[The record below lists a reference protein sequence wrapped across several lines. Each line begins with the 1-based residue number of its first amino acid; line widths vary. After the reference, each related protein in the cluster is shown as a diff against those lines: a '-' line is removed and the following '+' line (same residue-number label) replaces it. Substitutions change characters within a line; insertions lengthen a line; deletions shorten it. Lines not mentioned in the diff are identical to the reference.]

1 MNNAVLYGFTVLI
14 WGTTWFAIK
23 LQLGVVAPEA
33 SIVYRFALA
42 ALILLGWCAARR
54 LRIRFNARE
63 HGFAALLGLLLFS
76 LNYVLF
82 YIATESVTSG
92 LVAVSF
98 SLMILFNVLFGAL
111 CLGSAVRLRVV
122 AGGLVG
128 VVGIA
133 LIYWPEL
140 AGVGGGHATVAGL
153 ALCVLGTLSASLG
166 NIVSARNQVAGMP
179 VMQTNAVAMAYG
191 AAFTAIMAVAR
202 GQSFGF
208 DWSLAYVGSLLYLSL
223 FGSIVAFGCYLTLL
237 GRIGADR
244 AAYAN
249 ILHPVVALGVS
260 TALEG
265 FGWSWPALLGLAL
278 VVAGNFFVLS
288 RARAARA
295 ARATG

>member
-111 CLGSAVRLRVV
+111 CLGSAVRPRVV

-166 NIVSARNQVAGMP
+166 NIVSARNQLAGLP
-179 VMQTNAVAMAYG
+179 VVPINAVAMAYG
-191 AAFTAIMAVAR
+191 ALFMAVLAAVGGR
-202 GQSFGF
+202 PFTF
-208 DWSLAYVGSLLYLSL
+208 DWSVAYVGSLLHLAF
-223 FGSIVAFGCYLTLL
+223 FGSVIAFGCYLTLL

-244 AAYAN
+244 GAYVN
-249 ILHPVVALGVS
+249 ILHPIVALLVS
-260 TALEG
+260 TSLEG
-265 FGWSWPALLGLAL
+265 FRWTWPALVGVAL
-278 VVAGNFFVLS
+278 VLAGNYFALS
-288 RARAARA
+288 RGRGRGHARAAD
-295 ARATG
+295 